1 MMMLLSWATI
11 IPARFSS
18 RTLSA
23 VFALLFAAD
32 LSGAAGLETLAR
44 TFREKPTPANRA
56 ALLRFAAA
64 HPKDRDGA
72 LALLAIAVSDQE
84 NSRPAEAAE
93 RLREVNGRLAVL
105 SDYVE
110 YYRAAAAFDQKDF
123 PPAARQAEAVSV
135 GTPASPLAGDA
146 AMVAGRAYKEDGKPA
161 DAVRVLRA
169 NYSQLPQPAGDLL
182 LAVNYRAAN
191 DLTSSAV
198 YYQRVYYQYPATPE
212 AEQAG
217 TALPQL
223 KTELGEHYPPPTTQ
237 AMFERA
243 EKWLRAREYG
253 RARSEY
259 ESIAAR
265 TGGEDRERA
274 RLRLAE
280 IDYFRYENS
289 AYGNLES
296 LDVSAPEVDAE
307 RLYYMVECAR
317 RSDSDDRIKQNLDRL
332 AGRHKHSPWRLKA
345 LVTAGNRYL
354 VDNRPELYE
363 PIYRACAEDFPTEPQ
378 ADYCHWKVAW
388 NEYVRR
394 RPDAAEVLR
403 DHLLKFPGSER
414 ASSALYFL
422 GRLSEAAKN
431 PDEAKAY
438 YSEALERFPNHYYSD
453 LADGRLADPAIFKAP
468 ASPAVREFLD
478 QVVWPVRRYP
488 ENFDP
493 TPATRLR
500 IERGRLLE
508 TAGLEQLCERELRFG
523 ARTDGQPHV
532 LAIQLA
538 KAASRYDTPSAALR
552 MIKGLVPG
560 YISMPLDSAPAEF
573 WRLLFPLPY
582 RSLLERYSKA
592 KDLDPFLVAGL
603 IRQESEFNPQAVS
616 PAKAYGLTQIMPAT
630 GRQLLKASRRRFR
643 PSVLF
648 QPEVNLRLGTT
659 YLKTI
664 YDQNSAKWE
673 QALAAYNAGGSRV
686 QNWMKWGEYREPAE
700 FIETIPFSETRNYVF
715 AVLRNAQIYR
725 KLYTSGALAAEPVK
739 ETLVTPEKVIR
750 AKKTSGFKRAPVPK
764 KRRIRRR

>member
-1 MMMLLSWATI
+1 MLLSWATI

-18 RTLSA
+18 RTLCT
-23 VFALLFAAD
+23 VFALLLAAGS
-32 LSGAAGLETLAR
+32 SGAATLETLAR
-44 TFREKPTPANRA
+44 TFREKPTPANRS

-72 LALLAIAVSDQE
+72 LALLAIAISDQE
-84 NSRPAEAAE
+84 NSRSADALE
-93 RLREVNGRLAVL
+93 RLREVGGRLAVL
-105 SDYVE
+105 SDYLG
-110 YYRAAAAFDQKDF
+110 YYQAAAAFNQKDF
-123 PPAARQAEAVSV
+123 SAAAQQAETVFSNS
-135 GTPASPLAGDA
+135 PASPVAGDA
-146 AMVAGRAYKEDGKPA
+146 AMVAGRAYKEAGKPA

-169 NYSQLPQPAGDLL
+169 NYLQLPQPAGDLL

-198 YYQRVYYQYPATPE
+198 YYQRVYYQYPATLE

-223 KTELGEHYPPPTTQ
+223 KTGLGELYPPPATQ

-243 EKWLRAREYG
+243 DKWMRAREYG
-253 RARSEY
+253 RARSEF
-259 ESIAAR
+259 ESIVAR

-274 RLRLAE
+274 RLRIAE
-280 IDYFRYENS
+280 IDYFRYEHNA
-289 AYGNLES
+289 AYGNLEA
-296 LDVSAPEVDAE
+296 LDVSAPDVDAE

-317 RSDSDDRIKQNLDRL
+317 RSDSDDRIKKNLDRL
-332 AGRHKHSPWRLKA
+332 AERHKLSPWRLKA

-354 VDNRPELYE
+354 VDNRPDLYE
-363 PIYRACAEDFPTEPQ
+363 PIYRACAEDFPNDAQ

-394 RPDAAEVLR
+394 RPGAAELLR
-403 DHLLKFPGSER
+403 NHLLKFPGSER
-414 ASSALYFL
+414 ASAALYFL
-422 GRLSEAAKN
+422 GRLAEAAKK

-438 YSEALERFPNHYYSD
+438 YAEALQRFPNHYYSD
-453 LADGRLADPAIFKAP
+453 LADGRLADPAVFKAP
-468 ASPAVREFLD
+468 ESPVVREFLD
-478 QVVWPVRRYP
+478 RVVWPVRRYP

-493 TPATRLR
+493 TRATRLR
-500 IERGRLLE
+500 IERARLLE
-508 TAGLEQLCERELRFG
+508 TASLEQLCERELRFG

-538 KAASRYDTPSAALR
+538 KAASRYDSPSAALR

-560 YISMPLDSAPAEF
+560 YISMPLDSAPAAF

-592 KDLDPFLVAGL
+592 KDLDPYLVAGL
-603 IRQESEFNPQAVS
+603 IRQESEFNPQALS

-630 GRQLLKASRRRFR
+630 GRQLLKLSRGRFH
-643 PSVLF
+643 PAVLF

-659 YLKTI
+659 YLRTV

-686 QNWMKWGEYREPAE
+686 RNWITWSEYREPAE

-725 KLYTSGALAAEPVK
+725 KLYTSGALSAEPVK
-739 ETLVTPEKVIR
+739 KTLAAPEKVTR

-764 KRRIRRR
+764 KRHIRRR